1 MNDSRNGIESNSNRN
16 WDSILPILLFI
27 VLNRFFGLAWG
38 VIGAT
43 LWGIKAVV
51 GRHRRGEMIG
61 RYLPGLIAY
70 LVVRGVI
77 GVITDSEAVYF
88 GIGIGTKALIG
99 AALITTVFSKRSFV
113 ERFMHYVIP
122 FDKAIR
128 SHEIY
133 RRATSRL
140 TVIAGVWQFITSA
153 WDIWLFRQT
162 SVDGY
167 LIIRTLV
174 GWPAATIAILGSLF
188 YLNRAMR
195 GIPGFTSVFETLEQ
209 ADRKRRESS

>member
-1 MNDSRNGIESNSNRN
+1 MNDPRKNIESNSNRN
-16 WDSILPILLFI
+16 WDSLLPILLFI
-27 VLNRFFGLAWG
+27 VLNRFFGLVWG

-51 GRHRRGEMIG
+51 GRYRRGEMIG
-61 RYLPGLIAY
+61 RYLPVLIAY

-99 AALITTVFSKRSFV
+99 VALITTVFSKRSFV

-122 FDKAIR
+122 FDQAVR
-128 SHEIY
+128 GHEIY

-174 GWPAATIAILGSLF
+174 GWPAATVAILGSLF

-209 ADRKRRESS
+209 ADRKRR

>member
-1 MNDSRNGIESNSNRN
+1 MNDPRKDIESNSNRN
-16 WDSILPILLFI
+16 WDSLLPILLFI
-27 VLNRFFGLAWG
+27 VLNRFFGLVWG

-51 GRHRRGEMIG
+51 GRYRRGEMIG
-61 RYLPGLIAY
+61 RYLPVLIAY

-99 AALITTVFSKRSFV
+99 VALIATVFSKRSFV

-122 FDKAIR
+122 FDQAVR
-128 SHEIY
+128 GHEIY

-140 TVIAGVWQFITSA
+140 TVIAGVLHFITSA

-174 GWPAATIAILGSLF
+174 GWPAATVAILGALF

-209 ADRKRRESS
+209 ADRKRR

>member
-1 MNDSRNGIESNSNRN
+1 M
-16 WDSILPILLFI
+16 LF
-27 VLNRFFGLAWG
+27 RS
-38 VIGAT
+38 
-43 LWGIKAVV
+43 GIKAVI
-51 GRHRRGEMIG
+51 GRHQRGEMIG
-61 RYLPGLIAY
+61 RYLPGLIIY

-77 GVITDSEAVYF
+77 GIITDSEAVYF

-99 AALITTVFSKRSFV
+99 VALIATVFSQRSFV

-122 FDKAIR
+122 FERDVR
-128 SHEIY
+128 RHEIY

-174 GWPAATIAILGSLF
+174 GWPAATTVILGSLF
-188 YLNRAMR
+188 YLNKMMKK
-195 GIPGFTSVFETLEQ
+195 IPGFTSVFDTLEQ
-209 ADRKRRESS
+209 ADKNRRESG

>member
-1 MNDSRNGIESNSNRN
+1 MNDSSNDIQPNSNRN
-16 WDSILPILLFI
+16 LDSVLPILLFI
-27 VLNRFFGLAWG
+27 LLNRFFGLTWG

-43 LWGIKAVV
+43 LWGIKAVI
-51 GRHRRGEMIG
+51 GRHQRGEMIG
-61 RYLPGLIAY
+61 RYLPGLIIY

-77 GVITDSEAVYF
+77 GIITDSEAVYF

-99 AALITTVFSKRSFV
+99 VALIATVFSQRSFV

-122 FDKAIR
+122 FERDVR
-128 SHEIY
+128 RHEIY

-174 GWPAATIAILGSLF
+174 GWPAATTVILGSLF
-188 YLNRAMR
+188 YLNKMMKK
-195 GIPGFTSVFETLEQ
+195 IPGFTSVFDTLEQ
-209 ADRKRRESS
+209 ADKNRRESG

>member
-1 MNDSRNGIESNSNRN
+1 MNDPRKDIESNSNRN
-16 WDSILPILLFI
+16 WDSLLPILLFI
-27 VLNRFFGLAWG
+27 VLNRFFGLVWG

-51 GRHRRGEMIG
+51 GRYRRGEMIG
-61 RYLPGLIAY
+61 RYLPVLIAY

-99 AALITTVFSKRSFV
+99 VALITTVFSKRSFV

-122 FDKAIR
+122 FDQAVR
-128 SHEIY
+128 GHEIY

-174 GWPAATIAILGSLF
+174 GWPAATVAILGSLF

-209 ADRKRRESS
+209 ADRKRR

>member
-1 MNDSRNGIESNSNRN
+1 MNDSRNAIEPNSNRN
-16 WDSILPILLFI
+16 WDSLLPILLFI

-43 LWGIKAVV
+43 LGGIKAVV
-51 GRHRRGEMIG
+51 GRYRRGEMIG

-70 LVVRGVI
+70 LVVRGLI

-99 AALITTVFSKRSFV
+99 VALIATVFSKRSFV

-122 FDKAIR
+122 FDHAVR
-128 SHEIY
+128 GHEIY

-174 GWPAATIAILGSLF
+174 GWPAATVAILGSLF

-195 GIPGFTSVFETLEQ
+195 DIPGFTSVFETLEQ

>member
-1 MNDSRNGIESNSNRN
+1 MNDPRKDIESNSNRN
-16 WDSILPILLFI
+16 WDSLLPILLFI
-27 VLNRFFGLAWG
+27 VLNRFFGLVWG

-51 GRHRRGEMIG
+51 GRYRRGEMIG
-61 RYLPGLIAY
+61 RYLPVLIAY

-99 AALITTVFSKRSFV
+99 VALIATVFSKRSFV

-122 FDKAIR
+122 FDQAVR
-128 SHEIY
+128 GHEIY

-174 GWPAATIAILGSLF
+174 GGPAATVAILGALF

-209 ADRKRRESS
+209 ADRKRR

>member
-1 MNDSRNGIESNSNRN
+1 MNDSRNAIEPNSNRN
-16 WDSILPILLFI
+16 WDSLLPILLFI

-51 GRHRRGEMIG
+51 GRYRRGEMIG

-70 LVVRGVI
+70 LVVRGLI

-99 AALITTVFSKRSFV
+99 VALIATVFSKRSFV

-122 FDKAIR
+122 FDHAVR
-128 SHEIY
+128 GHEIY

-174 GWPAATIAILGSLF
+174 GWPAATVAILGSLF

-195 GIPGFTSVFETLEQ
+195 DIPGFTSVFETLEQ

>member
-1 MNDSRNGIESNSNRN
+1 MNDPRKDIESNSNRN
-16 WDSILPILLFI
+16 WDSLLPILLFI
-27 VLNRFFGLAWG
+27 VLNRFFGLIWG

-51 GRHRRGEMIG
+51 GRYRRGEMIG
-61 RYLPGLIAY
+61 RYLPVLIAY

-99 AALITTVFSKRSFV
+99 VALITTVFSKRSFV

-122 FDKAIR
+122 FDQAVR
-128 SHEIY
+128 GHEIY

-174 GWPAATIAILGSLF
+174 GWPAATVAILGSLF

-209 ADRKRRESS
+209 ADRKRR

>member
-1 MNDSRNGIESNSNRN
+1 MNDPRKDIESNSNRN
-16 WDSILPILLFI
+16 WDSLLPILLFI
-27 VLNRFFGLAWG
+27 VLNRFFGLVWG

-51 GRHRRGEMIG
+51 GRYRRGEMIG
-61 RYLPGLIAY
+61 RYLPVLIAY

-99 AALITTVFSKRSFV
+99 VALITTVFSKRSFV

-122 FDKAIR
+122 FDQAVR
-128 SHEIY
+128 GHEIY

-174 GWPAATIAILGSLF
+174 GWPAATEAILGSLF

-209 ADRKRRESS
+209 ADRKRR

>member
-1 MNDSRNGIESNSNRN
+1 
-16 WDSILPILLFI
+16 
-27 VLNRFFGLAWG
+27 
-38 VIGAT
+38 
-43 LWGIKAVV
+43 
-51 GRHRRGEMIG
+51 MIG
-61 RYLPGLIAY
+61 RYLPVLIAY

-99 AALITTVFSKRSFV
+99 VALITTVFSKRSFV

-122 FDKAIR
+122 FDQAVR

-133 RRATSRL
+133 RRVTSRL

-162 SVDGY
+162 SVDGF

-174 GWPAATIAILGSLF
+174 GWPAATVAILGDLF
-188 YLNRAMR
+188 YLIRAMR

-209 ADRKRRESS
+209 ADRKRR

>member
-1 MNDSRNGIESNSNRN
+1 MNDPRNNIESNSNRN

-27 VLNRFFGLAWG
+27 VLNRFFGLVWG

-51 GRHRRGEMIG
+51 GRYRRGEMIG

-70 LVVRGVI
+70 LVVRGII

-99 AALITTVFSKRSFV
+99 AALIATVFSKRSFV

-122 FDKAIR
+122 FDRAIR
-128 SHEIY
+128 DHEIY

-140 TVIAGVWQFITSA
+140 TIIAGVWQFITSA

-174 GWPAATIAILGSLF
+174 GWPAATIAIFGSLF

>member
-1 MNDSRNGIESNSNRN
+1 MNDPRKNIESNSNRN
-16 WDSILPILLFI
+16 WDSLLPILLFI
-27 VLNRFFGLAWG
+27 VLNRFFGLIWG

-51 GRHRRGEMIG
+51 GRYRRGEMIG
-61 RYLPGLIAY
+61 RYLPVLIAY

-99 AALITTVFSKRSFV
+99 VALITTVFSKRSFV
-113 ERFMHYVIP
+113 ERFMHYVIR
-122 FDKAIR
+122 FDQAVR
-128 SHEIY
+128 GHEIY
-133 RRATSRL
+133 RRVTSRL

-174 GWPAATIAILGSLF
+174 GWPAATVAILGALF

-209 ADRKRRESS
+209 ADRKRR

>member
-1 MNDSRNGIESNSNRN
+1 MNDPRKDIESNSNRN
-16 WDSILPILLFI
+16 WDSLLPILLFI
-27 VLNRFFGLAWG
+27 VLNRFFGLVWG

-51 GRHRRGEMIG
+51 GRYRRGEMIG
-61 RYLPGLIAY
+61 RYLPVLIAY

-99 AALITTVFSKRSFV
+99 VALIATVFSKRSFV

-122 FDKAIR
+122 FDQAVR
-128 SHEIY
+128 GHEIY

-174 GWPAATIAILGSLF
+174 GWPAATVAILGSLF

-209 ADRKRRESS
+209 ADRKRR

>member
-1 MNDSRNGIESNSNRN
+1 MNDPRKDIESNSNRN
-16 WDSILPILLFI
+16 WDSLLPILLFI
-27 VLNRFFGLAWG
+27 VLNRFFGLVWG

-51 GRHRRGEMIG
+51 GRYRRGEMIG
-61 RYLPGLIAY
+61 RYLPVLIAY

-99 AALITTVFSKRSFV
+99 VALIATVFSKRSFV

-122 FDKAIR
+122 FDQAVR
-128 SHEIY
+128 GHEIY

-140 TVIAGVWQFITSA
+140 TVIACVWQFITSA

-174 GWPAATIAILGSLF
+174 GWPAATVAILGALF

-209 ADRKRRESS
+209 ADRKRR

>member
-1 MNDSRNGIESNSNRN
+1 MNDSSNDIQPNSNRN
-16 WDSILPILLFI
+16 LDSVFPIILFI
-27 VLNRFFGLAWG
+27 LLNRFFGLTWG

-43 LWGIKAVV
+43 LWGVKAVI
-51 GRHRRGEMIG
+51 GRYRRGEMIG
-61 RYLPGLIAY
+61 RYLPGLIIY

-77 GVITDSEAVYF
+77 GIITDSEAVYF

-99 AALITTVFSKRSFV
+99 VALIATIFSQRSFV

-122 FDKAIR
+122 FDRKVR

-133 RRATSRL
+133 KRTTSRL

-174 GWPAATIAILGSLF
+174 GWPAATTVLLGSIF
-188 YLNRAMR
+188 YLNRAMK
-195 GIPGFTSVFETLEQ
+195 GIPGFTSIFEILERT
-209 ADRKRRESS
+209 DRNRRESG